1 MVIVQ
6 QGLLWALVAVLLT
19 GALYAI
25 VMTVVNSCR
34 VIQLRDD
41 ESLRRYRRLK
51 YGVVDRQ
58 RTKVG

>member
-6 QGLLWALVAVLLT
+6 QGLLWALVAVLLA
-19 GALYAI
+19 GALYAA

-41 ESLRRYRRLK
+41 ESLQRYRRQK

-58 RTKVG
+58 RDKVG